1 MTKFLQNI
9 VAPVVSA
16 AKKAV
21 TFTKRAM
28 TALVVTGAM
37 AFAAVFGL
45 ARQFSAFIIVAALMF
60 VFSSGAFAQTEAH
73 SIISAVE
80 TAFDL
85 IVPICVSIVS
95 FFVVIRLAKRV
106 VS

>member
-1 MTKFLQNI
+1 MVMKYLMVQLSKACQMLQS
-9 VAPVVSA
+9 P
-16 AKKAV
+16 
-21 TFTKRAM
+21 
-28 TALVVTGAM
+28 L
-37 AFAAVFGL
+37 AAVRKYAAML
-45 ARQFSAFIIVAALMF
+45 IAALLLLLGM
-60 VFSSGAFAQTEAH
+60 SDASAQTEAH

>member
-1 MTKFLQNI
+1 MTKFLQKI
-9 VAPVVSA
+9 VAPVVGWFSKAKQKA
-16 AKKAV
+16 AALC
-21 TFTKRAM
+21 
-28 TALVVTGAM
+28 TAALAM
-37 AFAAVFGL
+37 AVSALSAVFGI
-45 ARQFSAFIIVAALMF
+45 ASQFSAVLIAAVLF
-60 VFSSGAFAQTEAH
+60 LAFSSGASAQTEAH